1 MRSGEDMA
9 KAISALV
16 GLCALAG
23 IAAAQSGGESKLD
36 TVTILGGQDP
46 YLSSV
51 PGASAI
57 VSMADV
63 ELGRVG
69 NMADAL
75 KFVPG
80 VVAQTST
87 GGDQVRYSIRGS
99 SLIRGGGTWGTG
111 IHQLLDGFTLSAPV
125 GSPFEY
131 YDPVPLRSVEVLPGG
146 NAFQYGST
154 MLGGAINYIPQ
165 TGHTS
170 APLAI
175 RVERGRF
182 GYERDTISGGGVA
195 GNFDYYAS
203 LTRLTLDGWR
213 DRSTTHSKRFLTNLG
228 YQISPKLKTRLIGM
242 WAIQYSMNL
251 TPITLAQLLSDPS
264 ANPTT
269 FDGNKLT
276 APGSLF
282 LGSRTTFDID
292 DRSSLDFDIGYMN
305 FPHESVQ
312 GGPRPGF
319 WASKNIDFKLKYS
332 REDTVFGGRANR
344 LTISLIDNETIE
356 DNTYNRGYNQAFVVR
371 QLDDFSGTDRIVV
384 LTNDFEAT
392 PKLWINTGLSAI
404 WQTRGSHITFPTDDD
419 MTVRYDAVA
428 PRFGLRYQVT
438 PDIAVFANYTRVV
451 EPPLPLH
458 LPQSVNNT
466 YNFNRALQWLKANSV
481 EVGAQGASDRIAWS
495 LAAYHQRIRD
505 EFLTVQIQAGTPTSP
520 ALNATYNAS
529 PTIHEGIEQTFQA
542 ILWKFGEGG
551 GDLRL
556 REAYTF
562 NNFHYRS
569 DPLFGTN
576 RLPAL
581 PQQFAQLGLDYT
593 HPRGFYF
600 GVSSESVLERT
611 PVDFANTISAP
622 AYTIINA
629 RFGFRPPMFGLS
641 DNIEIFFEG
650 GNLTDEKYA
659 NQAGSGTTVF
669 NARGIDTAIYTP
681 GLPRNLTAGVSYSF

>member
-1 MRSGEDMA
+1 MGKS
-9 KAISALV
+9 LV
-16 GLCALAG
+16 GLSGTALWALASL
-23 IAAAQSGGESKLD
+23 ANAQSSDRKELE

-46 YLSSV
+46 YITTV
-51 PGASAI
+51 PGASAVI
-57 VSMADV
+57 SMADV
-63 ELGRVG
+63 ERGRVG

-111 IHQLLDGFTLSAPV
+111 VHQLLDGFTLSAPV

-146 NAFQYGST
+146 NAFQYGPT
-154 MLGGAINYIPQ
+154 MLGGAINYVPH
-165 TGHTS
+165 TGRT
-170 APLAI
+170 AVPLEI
-175 RVERGRF
+175 RMERGNF

-195 GNFDYYAS
+195 GNLDYYAS

-213 DRSTTHSKRFLTNLG
+213 DMSTTHSKRLLTNLG
-228 YQISPKLKTRLIGM
+228 YQISPKLKTQLLAM

-251 TPITLAQLLSDPS
+251 TPMTLAQLQRDPS
-264 ANPTT
+264 VNLTT

-276 APGSLF
+276 APGSIF
-282 LGSRTTFDID
+282 LGSRTSYEID
-292 DRSSLDFDIGYMN
+292 DQSNVDFEVGYMN

-319 WASKNIDFKLKYS
+319 WASKNIDFKVKYS
-332 REDTVFGGRANR
+332 REDTIFDGKQNR
-344 LTISLIDNETIE
+344 LMVSLIDNETIQ
-356 DNTYNRGYNQAFVVR
+356 DTYNRGYNADFTVR
-371 QLDDFSGTDRIVV
+371 QEDTFGGYDRLIVV
-384 LTNDFEAT
+384 TDDFEAT
-392 PKLWINTGLSAI
+392 SKLWLNAGLSAI
-404 WQTRGSHITFPTDDD
+404 WQTRSSHITRPTNDD
-419 MTVRYDAVA
+419 MTVEYSTVS
-428 PRFGLRYQVT
+428 PRFGARYELT
-438 PDIAVFANYTRVV
+438 PDLSVFANYTRVV

-458 LPQSVNNT
+458 LPQSVSNT
-466 YNFNRALQWLKANSV
+466 YNFNRALTWLKANSF
-481 EVGAQGASDRIAWS
+481 EIGAQGSSDRIAWS
-495 LAAYHQRIRD
+495 LTAYHQRIKD

-520 ALNATYNAS
+520 ALSATYNAS

-542 ILWKFGEGG
+542 IVWKFGESS
-551 GDLRL
+551 GDLRV

-562 NNFHYRS
+562 NNFHYRN

-581 PQQFAQLGLDYT
+581 PQQFAQLGLEYQ
-593 HPRGFYF
+593 HPGGFYF

-622 AYTIINA
+622 AYTIVNA
-629 RFGFRPPMFGLS
+629 RFGLRPPMFGLS
-641 DNIEIFFEG
+641 DKLEIFFEG
-650 GNLTDEKYA
+650 SNLSDEKYA
-659 NQAGSGTTVF
+659 NQSGSGTTVF
-669 NARGIDTAIYTP
+669 NARGLDTAIYTP
-681 GLPRNLTAGVSYSF
+681 GLPRNYTAGVSYSF